1 LSFADLR
8 IGDYNPTGMILKFK
22 KNAGFFETWAA
33 SLIILGALVCTLLA
47 KLYWAIHVHRLGQ
60 YPGWIVADL
69 IVLFG
74 AELICSLISFS
85 WQKKWAA
92 RVALI
97 FAALVCTW
105 SVVNAGW
112 LIATGTQALPAVI
125 APLFFDPVSR
135 FRIVGHHLAMRP
147 FAAVALLGPSAIA
160 LVFLFGVLAK
170 PIVPPL
176 TKKHIQ
182 ARLIIYIV
190 LLIAAGAIAKLSQTN
205 ADTRISAE
213 MRYNSQ
219 FKAIKSIFVNIRRD
233 NNHRDTQ
240 GNSRILP
247 LADETKF
254 NLQTHKY
261 AGKYN
266 LVIVVLEGIA
276 PGQTKFL
283 DPNGAETPFLK
294 LLADK
299 GASFTNCR
307 TVATHTTKALFA
319 IHTGEYPSVS
329 QDYVEA
335 AVREKNYRSIATIM
349 KSSGYRTAFFQSAD
363 GTFEARPGL
372 VSNLGFEKFFA
383 RQDIADVNSYL
394 GYLAADEFEL
404 IKPVCDWIEESDKPF
419 MLTILGS
426 ASHDPYEIPDKYKD
440 ADYSDYDEPD
450 VKYRRLIEYTDAFL
464 ASLYEK
470 LDEVANMD
478 KTIFCVIGDHG
489 EAFGQ
494 HDRYG
499 HARIP
504 YDEALKVFWFI
515 KSPKIIKR
523 PVKIDTTVS
532 SIDVTPTLLN
542 LLGFDIAEADFDGVN
557 ALAQDMPVREIFF
570 STWMKNGPAGFM
582 LGRKKFI
589 YDTTNEIM
597 TVFDLSK
604 DPAEID
610 GQFFMRNSEDLNQT
624 AAKVITWQRLMLIM
638 PPANS
643 KEEYQRTFD
652 NWLCQTNGREPRAVY
667 DKIK

>member
-1 LSFADLR
+1 
-8 IGDYNPTGMILKFK
+8 MILKFK
-22 KNAGFFETWAA
+22 KNGFCKIWAA
-33 SLIILGALVCTLLA
+33 SLIVAGALVCTLLA

-69 IVLFG
+69 IVLAG
-74 AELICSLISFS
+74 AELICSLICFS

-92 RVALI
+92 RVALV
-97 FAALVCTW
+97 FAAIVCTW
-105 SVVNAGW
+105 SVLNAGW

-135 FRIVGHHLAMRP
+135 FCIVGHHLAIRP

-160 LVFLFGVLAK
+160 LVFFFIVLAK
-170 PIVPPL
+170 PIIPPL

-182 ARLIIYIV
+182 ARLIIYIT
-190 LLIAAGAIAKLSQTN
+190 LLAAAGATAKLSQTN
-205 ADTRISAE
+205 ADTKISAE
-213 MRYNSQ
+213 LRYNSQ

-240 GNSRILP
+240 KNTRILP
-247 LADETKF
+247 LADETKL

-283 DPNGAETPFLK
+283 DPNGATVPFLAS
-294 LLADK
+294 LGDE
-299 GASFTNCR
+299 GVSFTNCR
-307 TVATHTTKALFA
+307 TIATHTTKALFT
-319 IHTGEYPSVS
+319 IHTGIYPSVS

-335 AVREKNYRSIATIM
+335 AVREKNYRSIATIL
-349 KSSGYRTAFFQSAD
+349 KNCGYRTAFFQSAD

-372 VSNLGFEKFFA
+372 VHNLGFEKFFA
-383 RQDIADVNSYL
+383 RQDIADTNSYL

-404 IKPVCDWIEESDKPF
+404 IGPVCDWIKKSNKPF
-419 MLTILGS
+419 MLTVLGS
-426 ASHDPYEIPDKYKD
+426 ASHDPYEIPDKYKS
-440 ADYSDYDEPD
+440 ADYSDYDEPQA
-450 VKYRRLIEYTDAFL
+450 KYRRLIEYTDLFL
-464 ASLYEK
+464 AELYK
-470 LDEVANMD
+470 RLDKITNMD
-478 KTIFCVIGDHG
+478 RTIFCVIGDHG

-523 PVKIDTTVS
+523 AVKIDTTVS

-542 LLGFDIAEADFDGVN
+542 LLGFDIAEANFDGIN
-557 ALAQDMPVREIFF
+557 ALAQDMPVRELFF

-582 LGRKKFI
+582 LSRKKFI
-589 YDTTNEIM
+589 YDTTNEMM
-597 TVFDLSK
+597 TVFNLAR
-604 DPAEID
+604 DPAEIS
-610 GQFFMRNSEDLNQT
+610 GQFFMMNSAEMMKT
-624 AAKVITWQRLMLIM
+624 ADKVINWQRLMLIT
-638 PPANS
+638 PPVNGQE
-643 KEEYQRTFD
+643 KYQRIFD
-652 NWLCQTNGREPRAVY
+652 NWLCQTNSREPRVVY
-667 DKIK
+667 DKIKSEPQQ

>member
-1 LSFADLR
+1 
-8 IGDYNPTGMILKFK
+8 MKFK
-22 KNAGFFETWAA
+22 KNDGFFKTWAA
-33 SLIILGALVCTLLA
+33 SLIIGGALVCTLLA

-69 IVLFG
+69 IVLVG
-74 AELICSLISFS
+74 AELICSLTCFS
-85 WQKKWAA
+85 WQKNWAA
-92 RVALI
+92 RGTLI
-97 FAALVCTW
+97 FAAIVCTW
-105 SVVNAGW
+105 SVINAGW

-125 APLFFDPVSR
+125 TPLFFDPVNR
-135 FRIVGHHLAMRP
+135 FCIIGHHLAMRP
-147 FAAVALLGPSAIA
+147 FIAVALLGPSAIA
-160 LVFLFGVLAK
+160 LAFFFTVLAK
-170 PIVPPL
+170 PVVPPL

-182 ARLIIYIV
+182 ARLIIYIT
-190 LLIAAGAIAKLSQTN
+190 LLIASGTTAKLSLTN
-205 ADTRISAE
+205 TDTKISAE
-213 MRYNSQ
+213 LRYNSQ
-219 FKAIKSIFVNIRRD
+219 LKAIKSIFVNIRRD

-240 GNSRILP
+240 KNTRILP

-266 LVIVVLEGIA
+266 LIIVVLEGIA

-283 DPNGAETPFLK
+283 DPNGAKMPFLAS
-294 LLADK
+294 LVDK
-299 GASFTNCR
+299 GVSFTNCR

-335 AVREKNYRSIATIM
+335 AVREKNYRSIATIL
-349 KSSGYRTAFFQSAD
+349 KSCGYRTAFFQSAD

-372 VSNLGFEKFFA
+372 VNNLGFEKFFS
-383 RQDIADVNSYL
+383 RQDIADTNSYL
-394 GYLAADEFEL
+394 GYLAADEFGL
-404 IKPVCDWIEESDKPF
+404 IQPVCDWIWQSNKPF

-426 ASHDPYEIPDKYKD
+426 ASHDPYEIPDKYKGD
-440 ADYSDYDEPD
+440 DYSDGDEPE

-464 ASLYEK
+464 ADLYKK
-470 LDEVANMD
+470 LDRVTNMN

-515 KSPKIIKR
+515 KSPKIIKK
-523 PVKIDTTVS
+523 PVKIDTPVS
-532 SIDVTPTLLN
+532 SIDVAPTLLN
-542 LLGFDIAEADFDGVN
+542 LLGFDIAETDFDGIN

-570 STWMKNGPAGFM
+570 STWMKNGSAGFM

-589 YDTTNEIM
+589 YDTTNEMM
-597 TVFDLSK
+597 TVFELSK
-604 DPAEID
+604 DPAEIN
-610 GQFFMRNSEDLNQT
+610 GQFFMKNTADLTKT
-624 AAKVITWQRLMLIM
+624 ADKVLTWQRQMLIT
-638 PPANS
+638 PPVNS
-643 KEEYQRTFD
+643 HEEYQRIFD
-652 NWLCQTNGREPRAVY
+652 NWLCQTNSKEPRAVY
-667 DKIK
+667 DKIKSEPKQ